1 MRNHSKAYQ
10 LQIEIQSLLDRE
22 KKELKQ
28 LGLSEETIEKLCNKF
43 YQEAIQQGYM
53 SNSSYI
59 LNELRKYKSKL

>member
-28 LGLSEETIEKLCNKF
+28 LGLNEETIEKLCNKF
-43 YQEAIQQGYM
+43 YQ
-53 SNSSYI
+53 
-59 LNELRKYKSKL
+59 